1 MNIIE
6 TDTKVPVKTIS
17 SSIGQL
23 LLDMGK
29 ITDKDAERILKFQ
42 KEKSM
47 RFGEAAIALGFVTME
62 DINKALSYQ
71 FEYPYVTADKSSFS
85 SSLVAAFDPF
95 SKQVESLRSL
105 RTQLLLRWFERG
117 YKTIAISSAKEI
129 DGSDE
134 LAANLAVVFS
144 QLGERTLLIDAN
156 LREPS
161 QHKLFRLNNNA
172 GLSDILVGRASTDIM
187 VRIPSLLNLSV
198 LTSGAIPPN
207 PQELLNKEAFDQLLA
222 VFSEQFDV
230 IIVNASPILQSSD
243 AQILAKKIGGVLIST
258 EQHKTSLNDTQAA
271 IEACRGLGIDVQIAL
286 NMVT

>member
-6 TDTKVPVKTIS
+6 TDTKAPVKTIS
-17 SSIGQL
+17 SSIGHL

-47 RFGEAAIALGFVTME
+47 RFGEAALALGFVTME

-71 FEYPYVTADKSSFS
+71 FDYPYLTPDKASFS

-105 RTQLLLRWFERG
+105 RTQLMLRWFERG
-117 YKTIAISSAKEI
+117 YKAIAISSSKEN
-129 DGSDE
+129 DGNDS

-161 QHKLFRLNNNA
+161 QHKLFRLNNNS
-172 GLSDILVGRASTDIM
+172 GLSDILVGRASIDVL

-198 LTSGAIPPN
+198 LTAGTTPPN

-222 VFSEQFDV
+222 AFSEQYDV
-230 IIVNASPILQSSD
+230 IIVNTSPILQSSD
-243 AQILAKKIGGVLIST
+243 AQILAKKIGGVLIAT
-258 EQHKTSLNDTQAA
+258 EQHKTALKDTKAA
-271 IEACRGLGIDVQIAL
+271 IEACRALGIEVQIAL
-286 NMVT
+286 NMVA

>member
-6 TDTKVPVKTIS
+6 TDTKVPAKTIS

-71 FEYPYVTADKSSFS
+71 FEYPYVTAEKSSFS

-105 RTQLLLRWFERG
+105 RTQLMLRWFERG
-117 YKTIAISSAKEI
+117 YKSIAVSSAKEI

-172 GLSDILVGRASTDIM
+172 GLSEILVGRASTEIL
-187 VRIPSLLNLSV
+187 VRIPSLLNLTV
-198 LTSGAIPPN
+198 LTAGAIPPN
-207 PQELLNKEAFDQLLA
+207 PQELLNKETFEQLLSA
-222 VFSEQFDV
+222 FSEQFDV

-286 NMVT
+286 NMVV

>member
-6 TDTKVPVKTIS
+6 TDSTAPLRTIS
-17 SSIGQL
+17 ASIGHL

-47 RFGEAAIALGFVTME
+47 RFGEAALALGFITME

-71 FEYPYVTADKSSFS
+71 FEYPYLPADKATFS
-85 SSLVAAFDPF
+85 STIVAAYDPF

-105 RTQLLLRWFERG
+105 RTQLMLRWFERG
-117 YKTIAISSAKEI
+117 YKTIAISSASEA
-129 DGSDE
+129 DGSSA

-156 LREPS
+156 LRDPS
-161 QHKLFRLNNNA
+161 QHKLFKLNNHH
-172 GLSDILVGRASTDIM
+172 GLSDILIGRASTDVV

-198 LTSGAIPPN
+198 LSAGAVPPN
-207 PQELLNKEAFDQLLA
+207 PQELLNKDAFDSLLA
-222 VFSEQFDV
+222 GFSEQFDI
-230 IIVNASPILQSSD
+230 IIVDTSPLLKSSD
-243 AQILAKKIGGVLIST
+243 AQILAKKIGGVLLAA
-258 EQHKTSLNDTQAA
+258 EQHKTTFKDTHAA
-271 IEACRGLGIDVQIAL
+271 IEACRALGIDVQVAL
-286 NMVT
+286 NVAS

>member
-6 TDTKVPVKTIS
+6 TDNKAPIKTVS
-17 SSIGQL
+17 SSIGHL

-47 RFGEAAIALGFVTME
+47 RFGEAALALGFVTIE

-71 FEYPYVTADKSSFS
+71 FDYPYLSPDKASFS
-85 SSLVAAFDPF
+85 SDLVAAFDPF

-105 RTQLLLRWFERG
+105 RTQLMLRWFERG
-117 YKTIAISSAKEI
+117 YKAITISSSKEL
-129 DGSDE
+129 DGNNV

-156 LREPS
+156 LRDPS
-161 QHKLFRLNNNA
+161 QHKLFRLNNTA
-172 GLSDILVGRASTDIM
+172 GLSEVLVGRASTDVV

-198 LTSGAIPPN
+198 LTAGAIPPN

-222 VFSEQFDV
+222 VFSEQYDV
-230 IIVNASPILQSSD
+230 IIVNTSPILQSSD
-243 AQILAKKIGGVLIST
+243 AQILAKKIGGVLIAV
-258 EQHKTSLNDTQAA
+258 EQHKTALKDTQAA
-271 IEACRGLGIDVQIAL
+271 IDACRALGIDVQVAL
-286 NMVT
+286 NVAA

>member
-6 TDTKVPVKTIS
+6 TDNKAPIKTVS
-17 SSIGQL
+17 SSIGHL

-47 RFGEAAIALGFVTME
+47 RFGEAALALGFVTIE

-71 FEYPYVTADKSSFS
+71 FDYPYLSPDKASFS
-85 SSLVAAFDPF
+85 SDLVAAFDPF

-105 RTQLLLRWFERG
+105 RTQLMLRWFERG
-117 YKTIAISSAKEI
+117 YKAITISSSKEL
-129 DGSDE
+129 DGNNV

-156 LREPS
+156 LRDPS
-161 QHKLFRLNNNA
+161 QHKLFRLNNTA
-172 GLSDILVGRASTDIM
+172 GLSEVLVGRASTDVV

-198 LTSGAIPPN
+198 LTAGAIPPN

-222 VFSEQFDV
+222 VFSEQYDV
-230 IIVNASPILQSSD
+230 IIVNTSPILQSSD
-243 AQILAKKIGGVLIST
+243 AQILAKKIGGVLIAV
-258 EQHKTSLNDTQAA
+258 EQHKTALKDTQAA
-271 IEACRGLGIDVQIAL
+271 IDACRALGIDVQVAL
-286 NMVT
+286 NVVA

>member
-6 TDTKVPVKTIS
+6 TDNSVPMRTIS
-17 SSIGQL
+17 SSIGHL

-47 RFGEAAIALGFVTME
+47 RFGEAALALGFVNME

-71 FEYPYVTADKSSFS
+71 FDYPYLAGDKASFS
-85 SSLVAAFDPF
+85 SNIVAAYDPF

-105 RTQLLLRWFERG
+105 RTQLMLRWFERG
-117 YKTIAISSAKEI
+117 YKSIAISSSLEA
-129 DGSDE
+129 DGSST

-156 LREPS
+156 LRDPS
-161 QHKLFRLNNNA
+161 QHKLFKLNNQH
-172 GLSDILVGRASTDIM
+172 GLSDILVGRASTDVI

-198 LTSGAIPPN
+198 LTAGAVPPN
-207 PQELLNKEAFDQLLA
+207 PQELLNKDAFDALIA
-222 VFSEQFDV
+222 GVSEQFDI
-230 IIVNASPILQSSD
+230 IIVDTSPILKSSD
-243 AQILAKKIGGVLIST
+243 AQILAKKIGGVLLAT
-258 EQHKTSLNDTQAA
+258 EQHKTSFKDTHAA
-271 IEACRGLGIDVQIAL
+271 IDACRALGIEVQVAL
-286 NMVT
+286 NVV

>member
-6 TDTKVPVKTIS
+6 TDTKTPVRTIS
-17 SSIGQL
+17 SSIGHL

-47 RFGEAAIALGFVTME
+47 RFGEAALALGFVTIE

-71 FEYPYVTADKSSFS
+71 FDYPYVASDKASFS

-105 RTQLLLRWFERG
+105 RTQLMLRWFERG
-117 YKTIAISSAKEI
+117 YKAITISSARDD
-129 DGSDE
+129 DGSAT

-156 LREPS
+156 LRDPS
-161 QHKLFRLNNNA
+161 QHKLFRLSNQY
-172 GLSDILVGRASTDIM
+172 GLSDVLVGRASTDVI
-187 VRIPSLLNLSV
+187 VRIPSLLSLSI
-198 LTSGAIPPN
+198 LTAGAVPPN
-207 PQELLNKEAFDQLLA
+207 PQELLNKEAFDQLLQS
-222 VFSEQFDV
+222 FSEQYDV
-230 IIVNASPILQSSD
+230 IVVNTSPILKYSD
-243 AQILAKKIGGVLIST
+243 AQILAKKVGGVLIAT
-258 EQHKTSLNDTQAA
+258 EQHKTALKDTQAA
-271 IEACRGLGIDVQIAL
+271 IDACRALGIEVQIAL
-286 NMVT
+286 NVVN

>member
-6 TDTKVPVKTIS
+6 TDTHPPVKTVS
-17 SSIGQL
+17 SSIGHL

-29 ITDKDAERILKFQ
+29 ITEKDAERILKFQ

-47 RFGEAAIALGFVTME
+47 RFGEAALALGFVTME
-62 DINKALSYQ
+62 DINKALSFQ
-71 FEYPYVTADKSSFS
+71 FDYPYLTTDKSSFS

-105 RTQLLLRWFERG
+105 RTQLMLRWFECG
-117 YKTIAISSAKEI
+117 HKAIAISSSKEV
-129 DGSDE
+129 DGSSE

-156 LREPS
+156 LRDPS

-172 GLSDILVGRASTDIM
+172 GLSDILAGRASTDVL
-187 VRIPSLLNLSV
+187 VRIPSLLNLSI
-198 LTSGAIPPN
+198 LTAGTIPPN
-207 PQELLNKEAFDQLLA
+207 PQELLNKETFEQLLT

-230 IIVNASPILQSSD
+230 IIINTSPILQSSD
-243 AQILAKKIGGVLIST
+243 AQILAKKIGGVLIAT
-258 EQHKTSLNDTQAA
+258 EQHKTGLNDTQAA
-271 IEACRGLGIDVQIAL
+271 IQACRALGIEVQVAL
-286 NMVT
+286 NVVA

>member
-6 TDTKVPVKTIS
+6 TDTKANVKTIS
-17 SSIGQL
+17 SNIGHL

-47 RFGEAAIALGFVTME
+47 RFGEAALALGFVTME

-71 FEYPYVTADKSSFS
+71 FDYPYLTADKSSFS

-105 RTQLLLRWFERG
+105 RTQLMLRWFERG
-117 YKTIAISSAKEI
+117 YKTIAISSSKEV
-129 DGSDE
+129 DGSDS

-156 LREPS
+156 LRDPS
-161 QHKLFRLNNNA
+161 QHKLFRLNNNS
-172 GLSDILVGRASTDIM
+172 GLSDILVGRASTDVV
-187 VRIPSLLNLSV
+187 VRIPSLLNLNV
-198 LTSGAIPPN
+198 LTAGTTPPN
-207 PQELLNKEAFDQLLA
+207 PQELLNKDTFDQLLA
-222 VFSEQFDV
+222 AFSEQYD
-230 IIVNASPILQSSD
+230 IILVNASPMLQSSD
-243 AQILAKKIGGVLIST
+243 AQILAKKIGGVLIAA
-258 EQHKTSLNDTQAA
+258 EQHKTALSDTQEA
-271 IEACRGLGIDVQIAL
+271 IEACKALGIQVQVAL
-286 NMVT
+286 NVVP

>member
-6 TDTKVPVKTIS
+6 TDNAVPVKTIS
-17 SSIGQL
+17 SSIGHL

-47 RFGEAAIALGFVTME
+47 RFGEAALALGFVTMD

-71 FEYPYVTADKSSFS
+71 FDYPYLAADKSSFS
-85 SSLVAAFDPF
+85 SNVVAAYDPF

-105 RTQLLLRWFERG
+105 RTQLMLRWFERG
-117 YKTIAISSAKEI
+117 YKTIAISSSSGG
-129 DGSDE
+129 DGSSS

-156 LREPS
+156 LRDPS
-161 QHKLFRLNNNA
+161 QHKLFKLNNQH
-172 GLSDILVGRASTDIM
+172 GLSDILVGRASTDVV

-198 LTSGAIPPN
+198 LTAGAIPPN
-207 PQELLNKEAFDQLLA
+207 PQELLNKSSFDALLA
-222 VFSEQFDV
+222 AFSEQFDV
-230 IIVNASPILQSSD
+230 IIVDTSPILQSSD
-243 AQILAKKIGGVLIST
+243 AQILAKKIGGVLLAA
-258 EQHKTSLNDTQAA
+258 EQHKTTFKDTHAA
-271 IEACRGLGIDVQIAL
+271 IEACRALGIDVQVAL
-286 NMVT
+286 NVAS